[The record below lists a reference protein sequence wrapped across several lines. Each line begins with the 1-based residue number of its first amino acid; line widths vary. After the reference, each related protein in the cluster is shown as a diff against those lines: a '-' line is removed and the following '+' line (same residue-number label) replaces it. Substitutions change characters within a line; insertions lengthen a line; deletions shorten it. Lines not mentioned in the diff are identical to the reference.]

1 MLQAEL
7 KVLEGKFQGK
17 AIPLNTR
24 KFLVGREQ
32 DCHLRPN
39 SDMVSRHHCVFS
51 IDEYAVRLRDLGS
64 TNGTK
69 VNGELIRTEIV
80 LNDGDQISIGKLD
93 LQFCLRN
100 EAAAATAEVVS
111 PSPLSGFEVPVPQ
124 SASETNYEIPQF
136 EPPNPAGS
144 GIAGD
149 TAIFGAQAPPPGY
162 PLGMP
167 MGGFLPQPVYPGQPM
182 AGYPQYPQQGY
193 GMPMGYP
200 PGYPPMYPGG
210 AMPGYPQMPY
220 QQPYPGQ
227 PAVSVAAPAP
237 GDAAAA
243 ADAIPT
249 KLPDPESTGI
259 KIPAP
264 PPAAAAGAAPAQ
276 SDKPSNTAADII
288 KQYMQR
294 RTTK

>member
-17 AIPLNTR
+17 AIPLNTK

-39 SDMVSRHHCVFS
+39 SDMVSRHHCVF
-51 IDEYAVRLRDLGS
+51 IVDDFAVRLRDLGS

-69 VNGELIRTEIV
+69 VNGELIRTETV

-93 LQFCLRN
+93 LQFCLRRD
-100 EAAAATAEVVS
+100 EAAATVELIA
-111 PSPLSGFEVPVPQ
+111 PSSLSGFEVPVPQ
-124 SASETNYEIPQF
+124 SESETNYEIPQF
-136 EPPNPAGS
+136 EPPNTAPAGT

-149 TAIFGAQAPPPGY
+149 TAIFGVSPTPPPGY

-167 MGGFLPQPVYPGQPM
+167 MGPGGFLPQPVYPGQPM
-182 AGYPQYPQQGY
+182 AGYPQYPQQSY

-200 PGYPPMYPGG
+200 AGYPPMYPGG
-210 AMPGYPQMPY
+210 PMPGYPQMPY

-227 PAVSVAAPAP
+227 PAVSVAAPP
-237 GDAAAA
+237 DAAEAM
-243 ADAIPT
+243 PT

-264 PPAAAAGAAPAQ
+264 VAPVAGAPAQ
-276 SDKPSNTAADII
+276 PEMPSNSAADII